1 MQRTMSLL
9 WRRTRCRSGCSSGA
23 LTKQMEARLH
33 SVPAEA
39 GIASA
44 VAVSQVHILSLP
56 GPLLHREEMRPSDL
70 LVQRSSQLR
79 RGSSY
84 VLQFYITPIKSSSIC
99 TEKEGRSVLGL
110 PSMCKAQGSSCAEQ
124 AASPGRPR
132 AQEKPKSAH
141 RSSQPLRTEWS
152 IAAVTPSGPVSK
164 TPRESGA
171 QQVPAPAL
179 APLEATEVASAN
191 SEPAAH
197 GAQHD
202 GGASLAPHDRDG
214 ELAGPSPQPEGHSS
228 HAASTAQR
236 SSNPHSDSLR
246 LSDVQ
251 HSSRQQRQHGVD
263 SCGREDAQPYRD
275 ALEPQ
280 LPGSSPPQS
289 QPPKVVS
296 SHLQASLPLAAGSSC
311 RQQTPQDLG
320 GSSLRATQ
328 RMQGWMAAFHQA
340 DMLLCTALQ
349 QHDRHS
355 SKSPSIQPTTS
366 YFSIHVDSRAHVHRY
381 STGPPARTDSAA
393 ATQPTSLQVCL
404 RECEYVQIQ
413 VSLSVT

>member
-1 MQRTMSLL
+1 M
-9 WRRTRCRSGCSSGA
+9 
-23 LTKQMEARLH
+23 
-33 SVPAEA
+33 
-39 GIASA
+39 
-44 VAVSQVHILSLP
+44 
-56 GPLLHREEMRPSDL
+56 
-70 LVQRSSQLR
+70 
-79 RGSSY
+79 
-84 VLQFYITPIKSSSIC
+84 LQFYITPIKSSSIC

-124 AASPGRPR
+124 AASPGRPQ

-296 SHLQASLPLAAGSSC
+296 SHLQASLPLQQDPPAGSKHLKPG
-311 RQQTPQDLG
+311 RLELEGDTEDARMD
-320 GSSLRATQ
+320 GSLPSSRHAPV
-328 RMQGWMAAFHQA
+328 HSP
-340 DMLLCTALQ
+340 Q